1 MFSHKFLSEL
11 SSLTVAIQRE
21 NENLRSDVHAK
32 GADGKDVVSGSDLSN
47 EAKLRVLLR
56 ERISVLA
63 FIYGEEN
70 GFEQVSCNG
79 TVGALIDP
87 IDGTRSYTCRIFY
100 SAISVAFTNLQGQVI
115 AGYIVSINNQHPDDL
130 GVWTFD
136 GKTAKHNGESFR
148 PKMCIDDIKNACI
161 SITSVSAYPK
171 RSRDI
176 AAIMFR
182 LATERSRGP
191 LSLCSGAMEIL
202 NVLKGNLGAC
212 INIGE
217 EDIVSHAVAVEIA
230 KSVGFH
236 VRHVLAQGDDFT
248 LLIDMEKGKIVPK
261 VGASVLVCPKAISR
275 DIEKIVEDAIC
286 SYKKREKV
294 LRD

>member
-1 MFSHKFLSEL
+1 MFSHEFLSEL
-11 SSLTVAIQRE
+11 SSLTVDIQRK
-21 NENLRSDVHAK
+21 NERLRSDVRAK
-32 GADGKDVVSGSDLSN
+32 GSDGQDVVSGSDLSN

-56 ERISVLA
+56 EKVPALA

-70 GFEQVSCNG
+70 GFERIGDG

-100 SAISVAFTNLQGQVI
+100 SAISVAFVNLQGQVV
-115 AGYIVSINNQHPDDL
+115 AGYIVSINNQHPDDF

-136 GKTAKHNGESFR
+136 GETTMHNGELYR
-148 PKMCIDDIKNACI
+148 PKTRIDDIKNACI

-202 NVLKGNLGAC
+202 NVLQGNLGAC
-212 INIGE
+212 INTGE

-236 VRHVLAQGDDFT
+236 VQHVLAQGDDFT

-286 SYKKREKV
+286 SHERE
-294 LRD
+294 RER

>member
-1 MFSHKFLSEL
+1 MFSHEFLSEL

-21 NENLRSDVHAK
+21 NENLHSDVHAK
-32 GADGKDVVSGSDLSN
+32 GSDGQDVVSGSDLSN

-56 ERISVLA
+56 EKVPSIA
-63 FIYGEEN
+63 FIYGEEY
-70 GFEQVSCNG
+70 GFERIGNG

-100 SAISVAFTNLQGQVI
+100 SAISVAFVNLQGQVV

-136 GKTAKHNGESFR
+136 GETTMHNGELYR
-148 PKMCIDDIKNACI
+148 PKTRIDDIKNACI

-202 NVLKGNLGAC
+202 NVLQGNLGAC

-236 VRHVLAQGDDFT
+236 VRHVLTQGEDFS
-248 LLIDMEKGKIVPK
+248 LLIDMENGEIMPK
-261 VGASVLVCPKAISR
+261 VGASILVCPKAISR

-286 SYKKREKV
+286 SYEKE
-294 LRD
+294 RKC

>member
-1 MFSHKFLSEL
+1 MFSHEFLSEL
-11 SSLTVAIQRE
+11 SSLTVDIQRK
-21 NENLRSDVHAK
+21 NEALRSDVRAK
-32 GADGKDVVSGSDLSN
+32 GSDGQDVVSGSDLSN
-47 EAKLRVLLR
+47 EAELRVLLR
-56 ERISVLA
+56 EKVPSLA

-70 GFEQVSCNG
+70 GFERICNG

-100 SAISVAFTNLQGQVI
+100 SAISVAFVNLQGQVV

-136 GKTAKHNGESFR
+136 GETTMHNSKLYR
-148 PKMCIDDIKNACI
+148 PKTRIDDIKNACI

-171 RSRDI
+171 PSRNT

-202 NVLKGNLGAC
+202 NVLEGNLGAC

-217 EDIVSHAVAVEIA
+217 KDIVSHAVAVEVA

-236 VRHVLAQGDDFT
+236 VRHVLAQGDDFS
-248 LLIDMEKGKIVPK
+248 LLIDMEKGEITPK

-275 DIEKIVEDAIC
+275 DIEGIVEDAIC
-286 SYKKREKV
+286 SYEKE
-294 LRD
+294 RMC

>member
-11 SSLTVAIQRE
+11 SSLTVDIQRK
-21 NENLRSDVHAK
+21 NEALRSDVHVK
-32 GADGKDVVSGSDLSN
+32 GSDGQDVVSGSDSSN
-47 EAKLRVLLR
+47 EAELRVLLW
-56 ERISVLA
+56 EKVPSLA

-70 GFEQVSCNG
+70 DFEQICNG
-79 TVGALIDP
+79 TVGALIDL

-100 SAISVAFTNLQGQVI
+100 SAISVAFVNLHGQVV

-130 GVWTFD
+130 GVWTFN
-136 GKTAKHNGESFR
+136 GETTIHNGELYR
-148 PKMCIDDIKNACI
+148 PKTRIDDIKNACI

-202 NVLKGNLGAC
+202 NVLEGNLGAC

-230 KSVGFH
+230 KGVGFH
-236 VRHVLAQGDDFT
+236 VRHVLTQGDDFT
-248 LLIDMEKGKIVPK
+248 LLIDIEKGEIAPK
-261 VGASVLVCPKAISR
+261 VGASILVCPKAISR
-275 DIEKIVEDAIC
+275 DIEEIVEDAIC
-286 SYKKREKV
+286 LYE
-294 LRD
+294 RDRDR

>member
-1 MFSHKFLSEL
+1 MFSHEFLSEL

-56 ERISVLA
+56 EKVPALA

-70 GFEQVSCNG
+70 GFEQVSRNG

-100 SAISVAFTNLQGQVI
+100 SAISVAFVNLQGQVV
-115 AGYIVSINNQHPDDL
+115 AGYIVSINNQHPDDF

-136 GKTAKHNGESFR
+136 GETTMHNGELYR
-148 PKMCIDDIKNACI
+148 PKTRIDDIKNACI

-202 NVLKGNLGAC
+202 NVLQGNLGAC

-236 VRHVLAQGDDFT
+236 VQHVLAQGDDFT

-261 VGASVLVCPKAISR
+261 VGASVLVCPKTISQAI
-275 DIEKIVEDAIC
+275 EEIVEDAIC
-286 SYKKREKV
+286 LYERE
-294 LRD
+294 RER